1 MRCAL
6 FGLFLKFTA
15 VQGHILL
22 ALANGWEVENFLGKM
37 DFVLALFVE
46 HRSAYL
52 VPAKRNQRELNVGFI
67 LKMFS
72 DLNKIYE
79 LSFAV
84 DVGVNVH
91 EFEY

>member
-1 MRCAL
+1 
-6 FGLFLKFTA
+6 
-15 VQGHILL
+15 
-22 ALANGWEVENFLGKM
+22 
-37 DFVLALFVE
+37 
-46 HRSAYL
+46 
-52 VPAKRNQRELNVGFI
+52 
-67 LKMFS
+67 MFS